1 VKEKRFHVGVLHY
14 PGAQKAAVYGLM
26 DLFESANRL
35 AASKACTLAPYLLTG
50 SAPPPRTLSAL
61 VLPPSLDDAEALAE
75 LRPLAGWLKA
85 RHREG
90 TILCSVCAGGF
101 LLGAT
106 GLLSGRPATTHWG
119 LKARFVELFPDV
131 LLDTDKLVVDDG
143 DIVTAGGVM
152 AWIDLGLLLIGRFL
166 GRSTVLATSR
176 QWLVDPGG
184 REQRFYDSFA
194 PVFTHGDDAVVRVQH
209 LLHAKYGEKL
219 TLATMVKRAHV
230 SERTLLRRFQH
241 ATGHSPAEYL
251 QRVRVERARELLENS
266 TEGFDQIAWRLGYE
280 DPGAFRRVFRRV
292 MGISPGEY
300 RRRFRVRPPRAVRGS

>member
-1 VKEKRFHVGVLHY
+1 VKDQRFDVGVLHY

-35 AASKACTLAPYLLTG
+35 GASKGRALTPHLVTEA
-50 SAPPPRTLSAL
+50 APPPRALTAL
-61 VLPPSLDDAEALAE
+61 VLPPSLDAAEALAD
-75 LRPLAGWLKA
+75 LPLAGWLQA

-90 TILCSVCAGGF
+90 TILCSVCAGAF

-106 GLLSGRPATTHWG
+106 GLLAGRPATTHWG
-119 LKARFVELFPDV
+119 LKARFLQRFPDV
-131 LLDTDKLVVDDG
+131 LLNTDKLVVDDG

-166 GRSTVLATSR
+166 GRPAVLATSR

-184 REQRFYDSFA
+184 REQRFYDCFA
-194 PVFTHGDDAVVRVQH
+194 PDFTHGDDAVVRVQH
-209 LLHAKYGEKL
+209 LLHAQYGERL
-219 TLATMVKRAHV
+219 TLTAMVERAHV
-230 SERTLLRRFQH
+230 SERTLLRRFQR

-251 QRVRVERARELLENS
+251 QLVRVERARERLES
-266 TEGFDQIAWRLGYE
+266 SSEGFDQIAWGLGYE

-300 RRRFRVRPPRAVRGS
+300 RRRFRVRRPIKGS